1 MITKKILS
9 LLTLVLLLFLLI
21 VSAFPDD
28 GSDPDP
34 DADPWNETV
43 RRDEPLPDDED
54 ASTIIIWVRAVS
66 YPPFFIVSFD
76 KVQVSPSQTAVAGP
90 NSTHVRSSSTLSR

>member
-28 GSDPDP
+28 GTDPDP
-34 DADPWNETV
+34 DADPWNETI
-43 RRDEPLPDDED
+43 RRDEPLPDEED
-54 ASTIIIWVRAVS
+54 ASTIIIWVRTVS
-66 YPPFFIVSFD
+66 IPPYFIISFD
-76 KVQVSPSQTAVAGP
+76 KVQISPSPATATGS
-90 NSTHVRSSSTLSR
+90 NSTHARSSSTVSR